1 MRRLGMAVAA
11 VLLCA
16 TMGFARENR
25 NNVSKEPFAINFE
38 KLSNYLQLSSYQAN
52 EVANINEYFNRNA
65 TILFPVCFVAFCLFE
80 HIFRPL
86 PVFPLF
92 GRIHTATGF
101 CPGIRI
107 VAIFAPHLTAF
118 QKDDIAHAR
127 TVCRAKTFRGMNVSQ
142 NFFFH
147 IFTFF

>member
-52 EVANINEYFNRNA
+52 EVANINEYFLDMQGESLRASEKMRDKKMRQAVYGNMKKVLTPEQYRKYVVLLNVTNNNNR
-65 TILFPVCFVAFCLFE
+65 TL
-80 HIFRPL
+80 
-86 PVFPLF
+86 
-92 GRIHTATGF
+92 
-101 CPGIRI
+101 
-107 VAIFAPHLTAF
+107 
-118 QKDDIAHAR
+118 
-127 TVCRAKTFRGMNVSQ
+127 
-142 NFFFH
+142 NF
-147 IFTFF
+147 

>member
-52 EVANINEYFNRNA
+52 EVANIFWICKEKVSGQVKNA
-65 TILFPVCFVAFCLFE
+65 
-80 HIFRPL
+80 
-86 PVFPLF
+86 
-92 GRIHTATGF
+92 
-101 CPGIRI
+101 
-107 VAIFAPHLTAF
+107 
-118 QKDDIAHAR
+118 
-127 TVCRAKTFRGMNVSQ
+127 
-142 NFFFH
+142 
-147 IFTFF
+147 

>member
-52 EVANINEYFNRNA
+52 EVANINEYFLDMQGESLRASEKMREAVYGNLKLMKKVLTPEQYRKYVVLLNVTNNNNR
-65 TILFPVCFVAFCLFE
+65 TL
-80 HIFRPL
+80 
-86 PVFPLF
+86 
-92 GRIHTATGF
+92 
-101 CPGIRI
+101 
-107 VAIFAPHLTAF
+107 
-118 QKDDIAHAR
+118 
-127 TVCRAKTFRGMNVSQ
+127 
-142 NFFFH
+142 NF
-147 IFTFF
+147 

>member
-52 EVANINEYFNRNA
+52 EVANINEYFLDMQGESLRASEKMRDNLKLMKKVLTPEQYRKYVVLLNVTNNNNR
-65 TILFPVCFVAFCLFE
+65 TL
-80 HIFRPL
+80 
-86 PVFPLF
+86 
-92 GRIHTATGF
+92 
-101 CPGIRI
+101 
-107 VAIFAPHLTAF
+107 
-118 QKDDIAHAR
+118 
-127 TVCRAKTFRGMNVSQ
+127 
-142 NFFFH
+142 NFW
-147 IFTFF
+147 

>member
-52 EVANINEYFNRNA
+52 EVANINEYFLDMQGESLRASEKMRQAVYGNLKLMKKVLTPEQYRKYVVLLNVTNNNNRA
-65 TILFPVCFVAFCLFE
+65 L
-80 HIFRPL
+80 
-86 PVFPLF
+86 
-92 GRIHTATGF
+92 
-101 CPGIRI
+101 
-107 VAIFAPHLTAF
+107 
-118 QKDDIAHAR
+118 
-127 TVCRAKTFRGMNVSQ
+127 
-142 NFFFH
+142 NF
-147 IFTFF
+147 

>member
-52 EVANINEYFNRNA
+52 EVANINEYFLDMQGKVSGQVKKCVTKRCVR
-65 TILFPVCFVAFCLFE
+65 LFME
-80 HIFRPL
+80 I
-86 PVFPLF
+86 
-92 GRIHTATGF
+92 
-101 CPGIRI
+101 
-107 VAIFAPHLTAF
+107 
-118 QKDDIAHAR
+118 
-127 TVCRAKTFRGMNVSQ
+127 
-142 NFFFH
+142 
-147 IFTFF
+147 

>member
-52 EVANINEYFNRNA
+52 EVANINEYF
-65 TILFPVCFVAFCLFE
+65 
-80 HIFRPL
+80 
-86 PVFPLF
+86 
-92 GRIHTATGF
+92 
-101 CPGIRI
+101 PGY
-107 VAIFAPHLTAF
+107 
-118 QKDDIAHAR
+118 AR
-127 TVCRAKTFRGMNVSQ
+127 GKVSGQ
-142 NFFFH
+142 VKKCVTKKKMRQAVYGNLKLM
-147 IFTFF
+147 

>member
-52 EVANINEYFNRNA
+52 EVANINEYFLDMQGESLRASEKMRDKKMRQAVYGNLKLMKKVLTPEQFRKYVVLLNVTNNNNR
-65 TILFPVCFVAFCLFE
+65 TL
-80 HIFRPL
+80 
-86 PVFPLF
+86 
-92 GRIHTATGF
+92 
-101 CPGIRI
+101 
-107 VAIFAPHLTAF
+107 
-118 QKDDIAHAR
+118 
-127 TVCRAKTFRGMNVSQ
+127 
-142 NFFFH
+142 NF
-147 IFTFF
+147 